1 MIEING
7 KKLSEEID
15 RRGSL
20 TIITELIIT
29 EGWHKSFSLLGII
42 WSTTKSSQ

>member
-20 TIITELIIT
+20 TIISEQIIT
-29 EGWHKSFSLLGII
+29 EGWHKSFSLLGIL
-42 WSTTKSSQ
+42 WLTMKFSQ